1 MNLLS
6 LSEKVVV
13 CEENEKAGIQVLEDL
28 GFDVIAIPYRKV
40 FEFGGSIHCSTWD
53 VRRADACKDYF
64 PNQCHTP
71 VTAHLDQY
79 AY

>member
-40 FEFGGSIHCSTWD
+40 FEFGH
-53 VRRADACKDYF
+53 
-64 PNQCHTP
+64 
-71 VTAHLDQY
+71 
-79 AY
+79 